1 MDFQQTQDTTHCA
14 AEVPARIQSVSVSP
28 NDLILEKI
36 VVGRISGK
44 AAAPVDPDTLPFVAF
59 NAVINGVDQKFNFYL
74 RPYSIFLITLK
85 AVSKR
90 TDPQFFPF

>member
-59 NAVINGVDQKFNFYL
+59 NAVIKSAWIRNL
-74 RPYSIFLITLK
+74 ISISVRIL
-85 AVSKR
+85 
-90 TDPQFFPF
+90 FF